1 MCENSSRGSNNLSLY
16 PSVLG
21 VDMTSDHDELNFEN
35 LVRFYG
41 EELQMLIQG
50 EVDTKIFSPRVRRLL
65 RGEGILVYR
74 NKEWGITEDAKKVLS
89 TM

>member
-1 MCENSSRGSNNLSLY
+1 
-16 PSVLG
+16 
-21 VDMTSDHDELNFEN
+21 MTSDQDELNFEN

-41 EELQMLIQG
+41 EELQMLLLG
-50 EVDTKIFSPRVRRLL
+50 DVDTKIFSLRVRRLL

-74 NKEWGITEDAKKVLS
+74 NKEWGVTEDAKKVLS